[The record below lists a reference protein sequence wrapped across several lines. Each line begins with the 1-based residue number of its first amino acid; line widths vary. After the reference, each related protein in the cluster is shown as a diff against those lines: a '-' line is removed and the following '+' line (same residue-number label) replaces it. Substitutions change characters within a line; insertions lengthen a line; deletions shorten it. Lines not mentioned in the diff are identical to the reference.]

1 MTNQPLK
8 NLGEAELEIMQVIWK
23 ANSPVNSSFILKEL
37 EDRRNWKLS
46 TLMTSLSRLVDK
58 GFLSC
63 DRSIGVNLYTFIVSE
78 NDYKAKESKNFLE
91 KLYDNSVRN
100 LVATLYSNQAIKESD
115 MAELRKYLDELEA
128 NQ

>member
-100 LVATLYSNQAIKESD
+100 LVATLYNNQAIKESD